1 MKYYELL
8 CILPGTLGEDEVGP
22 LVQEVKTLLTD
33 NGATNISSE
42 DRGKSRLAYPIKHI
56 RYGYSV
62 VLAFQAERVALPVIQ
77 AKLRLVNNLLRA
89 MINQFDPVMRKEKDV
104 ILVKLAKDRA
114 EYEKPRTS
122 GQASVEKD
130 DVAEAPIAPK
140 AVVVEVKPAVEAEVE
155 ADEEENLPVG
165 QAGKPAKKAK
175 KASTEKPT
183 EENMSAIEE
192 KLDKVL
198 DSTLEEV

>member
-122 GQASVEKD
+122 GQASVEKE

-140 AVVVEVKPAVEAEVE
+140 VVVAEVKPAVVAEVE
-155 ADEEENLPVG
+155 ADEEEK
-165 QAGKPAKKAK
+165 KPAKKAK

>member
-22 LVQEVKTLLTD
+22 LVQEVKTLLAD
-33 NGATNISSE
+33 NGATDISSE
-42 DRGKSRLAYPIKHI
+42 DRGKSRLAYPVKHI
-56 RYGYSV
+56 RYGYSI
-62 VLAFQAERVALPVIQ
+62 VLAFQAERQALPVIQ
-77 AKLRLVNNLLRA
+77 AKLRLVSNLLRA
-89 MINQFDPVMRKEKDV
+89 MINEFDPAMRKEKDA

-114 EYEKPRTS
+114 EYEKPRMAA
-122 GQASVEKD
+122 QASAEKEEVPEAPVAPKVVAPVVEEEPA
-130 DVAEAPIAPK
+130 AEA
-140 AVVVEVKPAVEAEVE
+140 
-155 ADEEENLPVG
+155 EEEKKPV
-165 QAGKPAKKAK
+165 KKAK

-183 EENMSAIEE
+183 EENMNAIEE